1 MRRCVELAS
10 AAGPIGPASAF
21 RHRSSAINT
30 ALRRSVRAGTAVTAG
45 AVLLAAGVTA
55 CGTVKQLT
63 AGEKLSGAFEK
74 LGDAKSVGFQLS
86 VDATADQI
94 VAFGKAVDDPIEQKD
109 ADVLSDLTL
118 NVSMSADK
126 PLKDTEAF
134 KSGNSLGAV
143 NDYDLKGVALAYSL
157 GTKKSGKTFA
167 DIRLVGGKMY
177 LKVDARG
184 IAQLMGEDTK
194 GVDEFAGSLPAEAGA
209 FKDAVDGKWVSVDL
223 KKAKELGEQQ
233 KKSADTGNGPAL
245 GAVPSFDPA
254 ELERFGKSVKDVVS
268 KNISVEE
275 KGKSGDADVIQV
287 SAPARPLVEGLVK
300 AFEKLATGATGGSGI
315 SAFPPVPSD
324 DFSKVPDRKLAADV
338 LIKGGKAQAV
348 TFDLMQLADKPD
360 PAAHLPL
367 RLGFAVDAPTVS
379 APAGAAELDLGK
391 LQEIAMK
398 MATADDTSAAGAD
411 GPVAP
416 LTEAQYAE
424 LAAAGVDREKAT
436 NLNAAGLSFQEIKDF
451 AAVIKG

>member
-1 MRRCVELAS
+1 M
-10 AAGPIGPASAF
+10 
-21 RHRSSAINT
+21 
-30 ALRRSVRAGTAVTAG
+30 TAG

-157 GTKKSGKTFA
+157 GAKKAGKTYA
-167 DIRLVGGKMY
+167 DIRLVGDRMY

-184 IAQLMGEDTK
+184 IARLVGEDA
-194 GVDEFAGSLPAEAGA
+194 AGIDKFVGELPAEAGA
-209 FKDAVDGKWVSVDL
+209 VKDVVDGKWVSVDL

-233 KKSADTGNGPAL
+233 KKSAGVGNGPAL
-245 GAVPSFDPA
+245 GAVPSFDAA
-254 ELERFGKSVKDVVS
+254 ELERFGRTIKDVVS
-268 KNISVEE
+268 KNVSVEE

-300 AFEKLATGATGGSGI
+300 AFEKLAAGASGT
-315 SAFPPVPSD
+315 SAFPPIPSD
-324 DFSKVPDRKLAADV
+324 DFSEVPDRKIAADV
-338 LIKGGKAQAV
+338 LVKNGRAQAV

-360 PAAHLPL
+360 PAAHFPL
-367 RLGFAVDAPTVS
+367 RLGLAVDAPTVTAPTGATEFDLTNLQKIAEKLATVGGS
-379 APAGAAELDLGK
+379 AD
-391 LQEIAMK
+391 
-398 MATADDTSAAGAD
+398 AGAD
-411 GPVAP
+411 GPAAP

-424 LAAAGVDREKAT
+424 LAAAGVDRAKAA